1 MTPTSPLPT
10 APSAAGVWQLLEL
23 RRPELALAM
32 AEHLLAAEPAA
43 LLPQLARAEALLQL
57 ELLPEATYVAHT
69 LVALAPE
76 LPAGFFV
83 LARAYGQQGE
93 LAAAEAAVREALRLD
108 PYEADFH
115 AYAAQLHYLQGQPH
129 AANGAAESGL
139 FIDPQHLDC
148 LLWRAL
154 AQEQLSHS
162 SAADSTFDEL
172 FYLEPNS
179 ALAHTR
185 RGKQLIWRCE
195 PAAAARHLTEALRL
209 APTRSPE
216 LVPLLRRAVREQQWP
231 EWLRHH
237 QRQARLGAGWGVL
250 ARLHGLLAGVVMPWY
265 RLRSWWLTR
274 HDPIFQ
280 HKLPTQRNLAAR
292 YYLGYLAVYLL
303 CVCGFGYLCLLMA
316 VPAFFAIIPALL
328 ISRSIITRAK
338 AALLTTRQA

>member
-1 MTPTSPLPT
+1 V
-10 APSAAGVWQLLEL
+10 AGMWQLLEL
-23 RRPELALAM
+23 RRPELTLAM
-32 AEHLLAAEPAA
+32 AEQLLAAEPAA
-43 LLPQLARAEALLQL
+43 LSPHLARAEALLQL
-57 ELLPEATYVAHT
+57 GLLPQAAYVAHT

-76 LPAGFFV
+76 LPAAFFV
-83 LARAYGQQGE
+83 LARTYGQQGE
-93 LAAAEAAVREALRLD
+93 LAAAGAAVREALRLN
-108 PYEADFH
+108 PYEAYYH

-148 LLWRAL
+148 LLWLAL
-154 AQEQLSHS
+154 AQEQLSRS
-162 SAADSTFDEL
+162 TAADSTFEKL

-179 ALAHTR
+179 ALAHIR
-185 RGKQLIWRCE
+185 RGKQLLWRCE

-237 QRQARLGAGWGVL
+237 QRQARLGAGWGGL
-250 ARLHGLLAGVVMPWY
+250 ARLHGLLAGTAMPWY

-280 HKLPTQRNLAAR
+280 YKLPARRNPAAW
-292 YYLGYLAVYLL
+292 YYLGYLAIYLL
-303 CVCGFGYLCLLMA
+303 CICSFGYLCLLMEI
-316 VPAFFAIIPALL
+316 PAFFAIIPALL
-328 ISRSIITRAK
+328 ISRSIIARAK
-338 AALLTTRQA
+338 AASRNTRQA

>member
-1 MTPTSPLPT
+1 MSPTSPLPT
-10 APSAAGVWQLLEL
+10 APSVAGMWQLLEL
-23 RRPELALAM
+23 RRPELTLAM
-32 AEHLLAAEPAA
+32 AEQLLAAEPAA
-43 LLPQLARAEALLQL
+43 LSPQLARAEALLQL
-57 ELLPEATYVAHT
+57 GLLPQAAYVAHT
-69 LVALAPE
+69 LVAQAPE
-76 LPAGFFV
+76 LPAAFFV
-83 LARAYGQQGE
+83 LARACGQQGE
-93 LAAAEAAVREALRLD
+93 LAAAEAAVREALRLN
-108 PYEADFH
+108 PYEADYH
-115 AYAAQLHYLQGQPH
+115 AYVAQLHYLQGRPH

-154 AQEQLSHS
+154 AQEQLSHPT
-162 SAADSTFDEL
+162 ADSTFAEL

-179 ALAHTR
+179 ALAHSR

-195 PAAAARHLTEALRL
+195 PTAAARHLTEALRL

-231 EWLRHH
+231 GWLRHH
-237 QRQARLGAGWGVL
+237 QREARLGTGCGVG

-303 CVCGFGYLCLLMA
+303 CICCFGYLCLLMEI
-316 VPAFFAIIPALL
+316 PAFFASIPALL
-328 ISRSIITRAK
+328 ISRSIIARAK
-338 AALLTTRQA
+338 AAFRNTRQA